1 MTSVRLLRDGFD
13 YTEIQLDQLTP
24 ATVATLYQVSLWP
37 IPSGFHID
45 LLIIA
50 FCLLL
55 SLVYI
60 QLDITTVWLKEECGP
75 KAFFPNPDCSDFSFT
90 SEVGVSINSFLVKG
104 MSACAVSGPSQSSAV
119 TPSNTPAVTYKPLFT
134 TKRSGC
140 PSVNVKIVPAHF
152 MKLTN
157 GKPEFTKIG
166 QTFVD
171 VTETNA
177 NVYFITDVI
186 QRKWG
191 REYVL
196 VTADGLKIEDA
207 SGTQGT

>member
-37 IPSGFHID
+37 IPSGFHIR
-45 LLIIA
+45 
-50 FCLLL
+50 

-104 MSACAVSGPSQSSAV
+104 MSACAVSGPSQSSVV

-140 PSVNVKIVPAHF
+140 PSVNVKIVQAHF
-152 MKLTN
+152 TKLAN

-171 VTETNA
+171 VTETNT

-196 VTADGLKIEDA
+196 VTADALKIEDS